1 MQGAEGVSDD
11 SKPAREW
18 LKGKTAADFDLIEQ
32 GGRIY
37 FPDVVYRLRKGGKF
51 EEVPVAVC
59 VPRPYEKAMARLRA
73 IKLAADW
80 KIDREKDADHFETL
94 DTFSV
99 LSQAIR
105 TREPPHGQFQPV
117 EWLLS
122 TKEDEG
128 FDERSLW
135 AIWERVKAY
144 GEIMDPRITEPN
156 TEEVIAAAVA
166 IDRVRNLSPL
176 VAIAGSAVDSFVV
189 EMATILCGY
198 LRQRP
203 SAPSDETS
211 TPVH

>member
-1 MQGAEGVSDD
+1 MSD

-37 FPDVVYRLRKGGKF
+37 FPDVIYRLRKSGAF

-59 VPRPYEKAMARLRA
+59 VPRPHEKAIARIQA
-73 IKLAADW
+73 IKLAATW

-94 DTFSV
+94 DTFAV

-105 TREPPHGQFQPV
+105 TREPPHGQFQTI

-189 EMATILCGY
+189 EMAAILCRY
-198 LRQRP
+198 LRQKPSVP
-203 SAPSDETS
+203 SAENLTQE
-211 TPVH
+211 H